1 MGDVVI
7 LSRASRVSEAFV
19 KLTDALVGQFDVLD
33 ILHTLVEESVELLDA
48 TAAGLLLV
56 DPSGHLQVLASTSE
70 ASQLVEVLQSQAGVG
85 PCVDSYKTG
94 KVVTLADIEADG
106 DRYPDFQAAALS
118 QGFHSVHAIPMRV
131 RPRTIGALN
140 LFRIDKGDMSAD
152 DAAIGQALA
161 DVATISILQ
170 ERTFRENTMVNEQLQ
185 RALNSRILIEQAKG
199 VIAQRSNVD
208 MDEAFSRLRTHAR
221 AHNEAMHDTA
231 RSVISRDLSL

>member
-1 MGDVVI
+1 M
-7 LSRASRVSEAFV
+7 

-33 ILHTLVEESVELLDA
+33 LLHTLVEQSVELLDA
-48 TAAGLLLV
+48 TAAGLLLA
-56 DPSGHLQVLASTSE
+56 DPSGNLQVLASTSE

-94 KVVTLADIEADG
+94 KVVTLADIRAEG
-106 DRYPDFQAAALS
+106 DHYPDFQAAALS
-118 QGFHSVHAIPMRV
+118 QGFQSVHAIPMRV

-140 LFRIDKGDMSAD
+140 LFRTEKGEMTAD
-152 DAAIGQALA
+152 DASIGQALA

-199 VIAQRSNVD
+199 VIAQRSAVD
-208 MDEAFSRLRTHAR
+208 MDEAFRRLRAHAR
-221 AHNEAMHDTA
+221 ENNEAMHDTA
-231 RSVISRDLSL
+231 RSVINRVLAL

>member
-1 MGDVVI
+1 VVTV
-7 LSRASRVSEAFV
+7 SRASRVSEAFV
-19 KLTDALVGQFDVLD
+19 KLTDALVGRFDVLD
-33 ILHTLVEESVELLDA
+33 LLHTLAQECVDLLDA
-48 TAAGLLLV
+48 TAAGLLLA
-56 DPSGHLQVLASTSE
+56 DPNGNLQVLASTSE
-70 ASQLVEVLQSQAGVG
+70 ASQLVEILQSQAGVG

-94 KVVTLADIEADG
+94 AVVTLADIKAQG

-118 QGFHSVHAIPMRV
+118 QGFQSVHAIPMRV

-140 LFRIDKGDMSAD
+140 LFRNDKGEITAE

-208 MDEAFSRLRTHAR
+208 MDEAFRRLRAHAR
-221 AHNEAMHDTA
+221 ENNEAMHDTA
-231 RSVISRDLSL
+231 RRVITRLVAL

>member
-1 MGDVVI
+1 M
-7 LSRASRVSEAFV
+7 SEAFV

-33 ILHTLVEESVELLDA
+33 ILHTLVDESVELLDA
-48 TAAGLLLV
+48 TAAGLLLA
-56 DPSGHLQVLASTSE
+56 DPHGHLQVLASTSE

-85 PCVDSYKTG
+85 PCVDAFKLGT
-94 KVVTLADIEADG
+94 VVTLADIAAEG

-118 QGFHSVHAIPMRV
+118 QGFQSVHAIPMRM

-140 LFRIDKGDMSAD
+140 LFRTEKGEITAD
-152 DAAIGQALA
+152 DASIGQALA

-170 ERTFRENTMVNEQLQ
+170 ERAFRENTMVNEQLQ

-208 MDEAFSRLRTHAR
+208 MDEAFRLLRAYART
-221 AHNEAMHDTA
+221 HNEAMHDTA
-231 RSVISRDLSL
+231 RSVISRGISL

>member
-1 MGDVVI
+1 MVI

-33 ILHTLVEESVELLDA
+33 VLHTLVEQSVELLDA
-48 TAAGLLLV
+48 TAAGLLLA

-94 KVVTLADIEADG
+94 KVVTLADIQADG

-118 QGFHSVHAIPMRV
+118 QGFQSVHAIPMRV

-140 LFRIDKGDMSAD
+140 LFRMEKGEMTAD
-152 DAAIGQALA
+152 DASIGQALA

-185 RALNSRILIEQAKG
+185 RALTSRILIEQAKG
-199 VIAQRSNVD
+199 VIAQRSSVD
-208 MDEAFSRLRTHAR
+208 MDEAFSRLRAYAR
-221 AHNEAMHDTA
+221 SNNEAMHDTA
-231 RSVISRDLSL
+231 RSVINRDITL